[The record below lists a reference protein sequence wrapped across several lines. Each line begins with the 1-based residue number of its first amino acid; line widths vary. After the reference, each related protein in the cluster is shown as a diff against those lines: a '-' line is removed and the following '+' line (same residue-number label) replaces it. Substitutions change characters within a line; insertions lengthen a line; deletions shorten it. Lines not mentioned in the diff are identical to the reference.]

1 MNQEA
6 LLPRLAPAIG
16 LFFLAPLTAEYLMG
30 NAPITDNVLKL
41 LGLSCLYGGGA
52 LLIREFARR
61 TGRGWPAMMT
71 LALVYGLIEEAYV
84 TQTLWDSN
92 WVVGAHTL
100 EYGFI
105 PALGL
110 AGPWTLFMVGV
121 HTAFSISAPIAVAET
136 LAGARRTTPWLGKV
150 GLTIAGVM
158 YAVVALGSGIAQAV
172 YGHHASALQLIG
184 AAVVIAAII
193 VVGVR
198 LPRRTTDLTPL
209 PGRAPSPWV
218 AGALAMVA
226 GAVFVLL
233 YAVDPTG
240 FTPWLAEAIPLPA
253 WLSTIIYLAL
263 FVTVATVVVRWSHRA
278 GWSQAHRLALAGG
291 AMLTYAW
298 HSFPQRTITPT
309 VPRTPPTPLAED
321 LASNAILT
329 AGAVALLVV
338 AALRLRRPPVSG
350 TAGTRQ
356 SPKQEAPE
364 PQ

>member
-1 MNQEA
+1 MIQGA
-6 LLPRLAPAIG
+6 LPPRLAPAIG

-30 NAPITDNVLKL
+30 NAPISHFQNMI
-41 LGLSCLYGGGA
+41 GLAPLYGGGA

-71 LALVYGLIEEAYV
+71 LALAYGMIEESYV

-92 WVVGAHTL
+92 WVVGARTL

-121 HTAFSISAPIAVAET
+121 HTVFSISAPIAVAET
-136 LAGARRTTPWLGKV
+136 LAGSRRTAPWLGKV
-150 GLTIAGVM
+150 GLTVAGVL
-158 YAVVALGSGIAQAV
+158 YATVALGAGIMQAV
-172 YGHHASALQLIG
+172 FGHHASAPQLIG
-184 AAVVIAAII
+184 AGVVIVAII

-198 LPRRTTDLTPL
+198 LPRPATDVTPL

-253 WLSTIIYLAL
+253 WLSVIIYLTL
-263 FVTVATVVVRWSHRA
+263 FVTVATVVIRWSHRV

-298 HSFPQRTITPT
+298 HSFPQRNITPT
-309 VPRTPPTPLAED
+309 VPPTPPTSLAED
-321 LASNAILT
+321 LTSNGILT
-329 AGAVALLVV
+329 VGAVALLVV
-338 AALRLRRPPVSG
+338 AALRLRQPSVTG
-350 TAGTRQ
+350 TEDVQQ
-356 SPKQEAPE
+356 SRR
-364 PQ
+364 

>member
-1 MNQEA
+1 MIQGA

-30 NAPITDNVLKL
+30 NAPITHVQNL
-41 LGLSCLYGGGA
+41 LGLAPLYGGGA

-61 TGRGWPAMMT
+61 TGRGWPTMMT
-71 LALVYGLIEEAYV
+71 LALAYGMIEEAYV

-121 HTAFSISAPIAVAET
+121 HTVFSISAPIAVAET
-136 LAGARRTTPWLGKV
+136 LAGSRRTTPWLGKA
-150 GLTIAGVM
+150 GLTITGVL
-158 YAVVALGSGIAQAV
+158 YAVVALGAGIAQAV
-172 YGHHASALQLIG
+172 YGHHASAPQLIG

-253 WLSTIIYLAL
+253 WLSVIIYLAL
-263 FVTVATVVVRWSHRA
+263 FVTVATMVVRWSHRA

-298 HSFPQRTITPT
+298 HSFPQRNITPT
-309 VPRTPPTPLAED
+309 VPPTRPTSLAED
-321 LASNAILT
+321 LTSNAILT
-329 AGAVALLVV
+329 AGAVALLLV
-338 AALRLRRPPVSG
+338 AALRLRQPSSTG
-350 TAGTRQ
+350 TGDVQQ
-356 SPKQEAPE
+356 SQR
-364 PQ
+364 

>member
-1 MNQEA
+1 MSQRA

-30 NAPITDNVLKL
+30 NAPITHIQNL
-41 LGLSCLYGGGA
+41 LGLAPLYGGGA

-71 LALVYGLIEEAYV
+71 LALAYGMIEEAFV

-105 PALGL
+105 PELGL

-121 HTAFSISAPIAVAET
+121 HTVFSISAPIAVAET
-136 LAGARRTTPWLGKV
+136 LAGSRRTTPWLGKI
-150 GLTIAGVM
+150 GLTVAGVL
-158 YAVVALGSGIAQAV
+158 YAVVALGSGVAQAV
-172 YGHHASALQLIG
+172 FGRHASALQLIG
-184 AAVVIAAII
+184 AGVVIAAII
-193 VVGVR
+193 VVGIR
-198 LPRRTTDLTPL
+198 LPRRTTDVTLL

-233 YAVDPTG
+233 YAVDPNG

-253 WLSTIIYLAL
+253 WLSVVSYLTL

-298 HSFPQRTITPT
+298 HSFPQRNITPT
-309 VPRTPPTPLAED
+309 VPPTKPTSLAED
-321 LASNAILT
+321 LAGNAILT
-329 AGAVALLVV
+329 AGAVALLIV
-338 AALRLRRPPVSG
+338 AALRLRRPSDTSTEQALSHDP
-350 TAGTRQ
+350 RRRDRRR
-356 SPKQEAPE
+356 
-364 PQ
+364 